1 MRILALDVGTKTIG
15 VAVSD
20 EIRIAAHGVTT
31 IKRTEL
37 KRDLDAIGRLIGNY
51 NPSEILIGVPYN
63 SDGTVSKRGEV
74 ILEFAEKIKEKF
86 SLPVEPWDE
95 SFSTVSAENILL
107 EADLSRKKRRKVI
120 DKVAAVIIL
129 QDYLKS
135 RENVE
140 PRTDTNEYE

>member
-20 EIRIAAHGVTT
+20 ELRIAAHGVTT

-37 KRDLDAIGRLIGNY
+37 KRDLDAIGRLINHY
-51 NPSEILIGVPYN
+51 NPSEVLIGVPYN
-63 SDGTVSKRGEV
+63 SDGTVSKRGEG

-86 SLPVEPWDE
+86 SLPLAFWDE

-107 EADLSRKKRRKVI
+107 EADLSRKKRKRVI
-120 DKVAAVIIL
+120 DKMAAVIIL
-129 QDYLKS
+129 QDFLRS
-135 RENVE
+135 REIIE